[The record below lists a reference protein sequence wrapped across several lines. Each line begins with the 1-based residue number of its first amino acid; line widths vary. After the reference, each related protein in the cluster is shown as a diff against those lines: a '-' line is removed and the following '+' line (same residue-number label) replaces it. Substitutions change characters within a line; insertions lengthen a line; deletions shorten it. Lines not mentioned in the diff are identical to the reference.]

1 MFFRVFIFL
10 GVLCHLVMVFLC
22 FVFRFNYFFFVFSF
36 GSVFVFLVRRSVLV
50 LKSIAPGTSLVL
62 FDLKASFVE
71 LKASFV
77 GSQALWKLELVF
89 TPFSATRT
97 KIMCIF
103 LVFLLFFTCFCEFFR
118 Y

>member
-1 MFFRVFIFL
+1 MFL

-22 FVFRFNYFFFVFSF
+22 FIFRFNYFFCVFF
-36 GSVFVFLVRRSVLV
+36 QFRVDVFVFLVRRSVLV

-89 TPFSATRT
+89 TPFSATQT